1 MYSFPSISAN
11 WFPAPTALLCSWDP
25 VFARPRE
32 DVCASSYD
40 GSAGCIQPLDGTAIK
55 LHQTELSKNGSQ
67 SHRLR
72 PGRWYDMDQS
82 GFLPYQVNIL
92 LFSITQYSIK
102 LIILL
107 LSLSGMCLNS
117 THILKVRAVT
127 TLASQCHTIHNIIQC
142 TLAIYNLLQINLT
155 YTWNIT
161 KSCEVFSLRKK

>member
-11 WFPAPTALLCSWDP
+11 WFPAPTALLFSRDT
-25 VFARPRE
+25 VFTRPRE

-40 GSAGCIQPLDGTAIK
+40 WSAGCVQPLDGTAIK

-72 PGRWYDMDQS
+72 PGRRYDMDQS
-82 GFLPYQVNIL
+82 GFLPDQVNIL
-92 LFSITQYSIK
+92 LFSIKHYLIKIHHFSI
-102 LIILL
+102 
-107 LSLSGMCLNS
+107 SLSGICLNS

-155 YTWNIT
+155 YT
-161 KSCEVFSLRKK
+161 

>member
-11 WFPAPTALLCSWDP
+11 WFTAPTALLCSRDT
-25 VFARPRE
+25 VFTRPRE

-40 GSAGCIQPLDGTAIK
+40 GSAGCVQPLDGTAVK

-72 PGRWYDMDQS
+72 PGRRYDMDQP
-82 GFLPYQVNIL
+82 GFLPDQVNIL
-92 LFSITQYSIK
+92 LFSISTQYSIK
-102 LIILL
+102 IYHFLI
-107 LSLSGMCLNS
+107 SLSGICLNS
-117 THILKVRAVT
+117 SHILKVRAVT

-155 YTWNIT
+155 YT
-161 KSCEVFSLRKK
+161 